1 MWLRNN
7 FPIKESEDFQFLQ
20 EGNIYCLVL
29 REAYPEDA
37 GLYTCRAINSVD
49 VVSCSAELRV
59 EEVAEVQFL
68 GSIYCLVLREAYLN
82 PEDAGLGHQIKRF
95 DSWHCFNSVD
105 VVSFSAKLCV
115 EEVAKVQFLGNIYCL
130 VLREAYP
137 EDAGLYTCRAIN
149 SVDVSSQM
157 RKVSRWSILKLT
169 DEEGEPMVHPE
180 FQQKIRPCEVTED
193 DPARMDCKVTGV
205 PEPEVTWYK
214 DGLEITQDPDYQFL
228 FEELKLYKDGL
239 EITQDPEYQ
248 FLFEESKLY
257 KDGVE
262 ITQDPEYQF
271 LFEDEESMCLI
282 VPVAS
287 KKHEGLYSCLAG
299 NKLGQVACYARL
311 TVKEKSRRPAHP
323 GPPSFLT
330 TLADVFAV
338 EGSQAC
344 FTCTVVGNPDPNIEW
359 LLDSRVLKPT
369 PDFSMSFENDMAKL
383 ILKTAYPEDQGLY
396 TCKASNSYGETS
408 CSARLHVSEEYT
420 LDTTHAMPPKFIHT
434 FHDTDAM
441 EGREVRFDCRIIG
454 IPQPKVAWY
463 LHNRWVLYLYLYNW
477 YTTALQCNTPALQAQ
492 FNSRIIGIPQPKVAW
507 YLHNRVG
514 KYALIPQ
521 PKVAWYLHNR
531 VGKYALI
538 PQPKVA
544 WYLHNSWYNHPLAYT
559 NAMEGQEYALIPQPK
574 VAWYLHNSWYNHP
587 LAYTNAMEGQ
597 EYALIPQPK
606 VAWYLH
612 NREVQDSLEYRI
624 FQANDQHSL
633 VIPEVFPDDEGE
645 VVCKAVNSL
654 GEISCSAELF
664 VDEEEPTITRQS
676 REGST
681 TTVAAAVGVIP
692 NFVQRLQNCAVS
704 EGETATFRCQITGD
718 PRPKVMWFH
727 KKREVTSARRVKMSY
742 TEEGVATL
750 VITGASKGDIG
761 VYACVANSPAG
772 KATCVA
778 KLHVET
784 EVAPKPPYGMPRVSS
799 RTGTSLILSWN
810 PPPPQQD
817 SDSPISYIIEFRELF
832 QKVYNSPG
840 SLQDSRWQ
848 VKAKNVRETS
858 YLVDRLQEDCVY
870 FFRISTENDFGVSE
884 PSEESKA
891 SNIHEGSDSE
901 DEDVL
906 GRPGL
911 VRQGSVKRRG
921 PPGAPEFLSLPEDC
935 FTLEGGTAV
944 FSCMLSTRPA
954 VSTVQWLW
962 MGKAA
967 VFSCMLS
974 TRPADSTVQWLWMG
988 KVIQGQD

>member
-1 MWLRNN
+1 
-7 FPIKESEDFQFLQ
+7 
-20 EGNIYCLVL
+20 
-29 REAYPEDA
+29 
-37 GLYTCRAINSVD
+37 
-49 VVSCSAELRV
+49 
-59 EEVAEVQFL
+59 
-68 GSIYCLVLREAYLN
+68 
-82 PEDAGLGHQIKRF
+82 
-95 DSWHCFNSVD
+95 
-105 VVSFSAKLCV
+105 
-115 EEVAKVQFLGNIYCL
+115 
-130 VLREAYP
+130 
-137 EDAGLYTCRAIN
+137 
-149 SVDVSSQM
+149 
-157 RKVSRWSILKLT
+157 
-169 DEEGEPMVHPE
+169 MVHPE

-205 PEPEVTWYK
+205 PEPEVTW
-214 DGLEITQDPDYQFL
+214 
-228 FEELKLYKDGL
+228 
-239 EITQDPEYQ
+239 
-248 FLFEESKLY
+248 Y

-383 ILKTAYPEDQGLY
+383 VLKTAYPEDQGLY

-463 LHNRWVLYLYLYNW
+463 LHNR
-477 YTTALQCNTPALQAQ
+477 
-492 FNSRIIGIPQPKVAW
+492 
-507 YLHNRVG
+507 VG
-514 KYALIPQ
+514 K
-521 PKVAWYLHNR
+521 
-531 VGKYALI
+531 
-538 PQPKVA
+538 
-544 WYLHNSWYNHPLAYT
+544 
-559 NAMEGQEYALIPQPK
+559 
-574 VAWYLHNSWYNHP
+574 
-587 LAYTNAMEGQ
+587 
-597 EYALIPQPK
+597 YALIPQPK

-784 EVAPKPPYGMPRVSS
+784 EGVTEEDREQTPPRSPHAKPQIKKSRSREIAPKPPYGKTR
-799 RTGTSLILSWN
+799 
-810 PPPPQQD
+810 
-817 SDSPISYIIEFRELF
+817 
-832 QKVYNSPG
+832 NSQPF
-840 SLQDSRWQ
+840 
-848 VKAKNVRETS
+848 
-858 YLVDRLQEDCVY
+858 C
-870 FFRISTENDFGVSE
+870 
-884 PSEESKA
+884 SKA
-891 SNIHEGSDSE
+891 IIREVMH
-901 DEDVL
+901 L
-906 GRPGL
+906 
-911 VRQGSVKRRG
+911 Q
-921 PPGAPEFLSLPEDC
+921 
-935 FTLEGGTAV
+935 
-944 FSCMLSTRPA
+944 FSGY
-954 VSTVQWLW
+954 V
-962 MGKAA
+962 
-967 VFSCMLS
+967 
-974 TRPADSTVQWLWMG
+974 
-988 KVIQGQD
+988 